1 MIQIKKKKTETLL
14 ALDKTLINAIIDF
27 SCHTKNGTPNDR
39 FFQFNRLRCAS
50 GTKVDASWKFNMVL
64 MTEHFFLSFFWVSV
78 NPFCMICTKKSIY
91 IIFPNQIVFFRFFFS
106 FLFNCIVI
114 TQMMQKLST
123 NPWRSRWKN
132 IWKEKCQYLNQF
144 SRLERNE
151 K

>member
-1 MIQIKKKKTETLL
+1 MQLL
-14 ALDKTLINAIIDF
+14 IFRVTRRMEHRMIDF
-27 SCHTKNGTPNDR
+27 
-39 FFQFNRLRCAS
+39 FNLIGYGVPRAPKWMHLENS
-50 GTKVDASWKFNMVL
+50 IWFWWQNI
-64 MTEHFFLSFFWVSV
+64 FFLSFFWVSV